1 MTLPSALTTLA
12 YTLHIGGGT
21 VGFASG
27 IVAICARKGDHL
39 HRRAGTV
46 FFAAMLV
53 MATAALY
60 LAAVIPGQTVNLFI
74 GTFALY
80 LILTSW
86 LTVRRREGAI
96 GFAERAAMV
105 VAFCLWAPF
114 ALLSFQL
121 AAGMTPFFHSAVPLK
136 GPVLIAIFVFTA
148 LLTIAAVFDAK
159 VVWTGGITGA
169 PRVARHL
176 WRMCLAFTMAAGSF
190 FTNALPKVFPGI
202 YKLPLLVLFA
212 PQFLL
217 LGVLVFWMIRV
228 RLTSW
233 YAQDAA
239 AQI

>member
-12 YTLHIGGGT
+12 YALHIGGGT
-21 VGFASG
+21 VGFVSG
-27 IVAICARKGDHL
+27 IVAISVRKGARL
-39 HRRAGTV
+39 HRIAGTI

-53 MATAALY
+53 MASAALY
-60 LAAVIPGQTVNLFI
+60 LAVVIPGQIVNVFI

-86 LTVRRREGAI
+86 LTVRRREGSI
-96 GFAERAAMV
+96 GLAEKVAMV

-121 AAGMTPFFHSAVPLK
+121 ATGMAPFFHSAVPLK

-148 LLTIAAVFDAK
+148 LLTVAAVSDAK
-159 VVWTGGITGA
+159 VVWSGGIAGA
-169 PRVARHL
+169 PRIARHL

-202 YKLPLLVLFA
+202 YHLPLLVLFA

-217 LGVLVFWMIRV
+217 LGVLAFWIIRV

-233 YAQDAA
+233 YARGAA
-239 AQI
+239 EA